1 MRFPKHRADM
11 FLVERWNRANSATTV
26 VGAFPTLENA
36 VEFKEACEQEWVD
49 KGGEA
54 ELVVGDTVFNVALTT
69 FYG

>member
-1 MRFPKHRADM
+1 
-11 FLVERWNRANSATTV
+11 
-26 VGAFPTLENA
+26 LENA